1 MIEEEIMYDFNDKK
15 GLLKKLQGYAA
26 YPDDD
31 NIRLKEKIK
40 SALLHCPELLYV
52 LNNKKLESEL
62 FDNEG
67 LLLTDGEWDRY
78 FGSSSNIRPFLFLP
92 ETPAEVQHYICYQIN
107 FEEMSKTNAI
117 QKHGLI
123 IFTILVD
130 GHDSIDK
137 LTGIPRHDLIASI
150 ISERF
155 NWSNIFG
162 TQCRLISNKET
173 ETDNNYLVRTL
184 VFQITNLNH
193 IIKTTAGNTS
203 VINNL
208 VRK

>member
-1 MIEEEIMYDFNDKK
+1 MSESTIYEFSNKNEMLN
-15 GLLKKLQGYAA
+15 KLQNYAI

-31 NIRLKEKIK
+31 NIRLKDKIK
-40 SALLHCPELLYV
+40 SALLCCPELLYA

-92 ETPAEVQHYICYQIN
+92 ETQAGVQHYLCYQIN
-107 FEEMSKTNAI
+107 FDEVSKVNTI
-117 QKHGLI
+117 EKYCTI

-130 GHDSIDK
+130 GQDSVDE

-150 ISERF
+150 IRERF

-162 TQCRLISNKET
+162 TQCKLVSNKEST
-173 ETDNNYLVRTL
+173 TDNNYLIRTL
-184 VFQITNLNH
+184 IFQMTNYNH
-193 IIKTTAGNTS
+193 IVKTIGDNTS
-203 VINNL
+203 IINNI

>member
-15 GLLKKLQGYAA
+15 GLLNKLQGYAA

-92 ETPAEVQHYICYQIN
+92 PPFFPRWPLPQHGAALSY
-107 FEEMSKTNAI
+107 
-117 QKHGLI
+117 
-123 IFTILVD
+123 
-130 GHDSIDK
+130 
-137 LTGIPRHDLIASI
+137 
-150 ISERF
+150 
-155 NWSNIFG
+155 
-162 TQCRLISNKET
+162 
-173 ETDNNYLVRTL
+173 
-184 VFQITNLNH
+184 FQFLLL
-193 IIKTTAGNTS
+193 TAGQ
-203 VINNL
+203 I
-208 VRK
+208 